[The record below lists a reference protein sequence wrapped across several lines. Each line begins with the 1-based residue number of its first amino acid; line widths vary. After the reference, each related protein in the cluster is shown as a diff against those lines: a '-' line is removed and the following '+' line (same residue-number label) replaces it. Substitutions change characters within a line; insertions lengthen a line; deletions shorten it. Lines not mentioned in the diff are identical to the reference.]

1 MSYLTLHT
9 PLGELTV
16 FEADG
21 AIVALEFGRAYAP
34 AGLPPPTPCCARR
47 RRSCRT
53 ISTAGA
59 RAFDLPLSPAGHRLP
74 PQVWDALCR
83 IPPGETRSYI
93 DIAREIGCRSPRAIG
108 QANGSNPIPILIPC
122 HRVVAADGSLGGY
135 SGGEGPATKRYLLAL
150 EARARPAAGTGELP
164 LFPPS
169 GGQRPRNLPMN
180 HAIRVHETGGP
191 EKLVWEEVPKPDPKT
206 GRGADRAEGRRAEL
220 HRRLFPHR
228 PLQGP
233 GDAGDRSAW
242 KAPAWSRRWARA

>member
-21 AIVALEFGRAYAP
+21 AIVALEFGRAHAP
-34 AGLPPPTPCCARR
+34 PGLPPPSALLREAATQLQDYFDGQ
-47 RRSCRT
+47 RT
-53 ISTAGA
+53 V
-59 RAFDLPLSPAGHRLP
+59 FDLPLAPQGTAFRR
-74 PQVWDALCR
+74 QVWDALCR

-150 EARARPAAGTGELP
+150 EARARPAAAAGELS
-164 LFPPS
+164 LFPPD
-169 GGQRPRNLPMN
+169 GGQRQGTPR
-180 HAIRVHETGGP
+180 
-191 EKLVWEEVPKPDPKT
+191 
-206 GRGADRAEGRRAEL
+206 
-220 HRRLFPHR
+220 
-228 PLQGP
+228 
-233 GDAGDRSAW
+233 
-242 KAPAWSRRWARA
+242 